1 MKTVMNNDAV
11 AHNWAHKTQQTARN
25 SGSTFYFEGEAIYSF
40 GRHFIIAAHMDDG
53 RVMWNDTS
61 YSSRTSAQQSTVR
74 WALTQQQREE
84 TLHVPALDEDLWN
97 DLQRLRKSGDGKT
110 MPKLA
115 KRCSD
120 GIVTAI
126 SSMSGKRYGA
136 GPMAGL
142 FYNAKRLEQQGLA
155 LCDYV
160 KKGRSKPKWPLA
172 LLPDALPAKADL
184 PAFIKK
190 YAAVRVKEQYDRS
203 MGEANRRMQ
212 HIREDMDDSYT
223 HPIRVQ
229 NYLGTINA
237 AYRQL
242 DAAERDYKILHGKAS
257 AAVNKGRK
265 ELAVL
270 EAWAKPK
277 VEEFRLKIARETAV
291 KLVREIYNK
300 LRTRKVTGVAPYWGF
315 AGVIKELKDL
325 ISSLPEENLCS
336 NLIARLERISEWD
349 AQVTKLKAARSYV
362 QSAGDSKK
370 AADRKRF
377 FTQASNELD
386 YNFTP
391 KFLALHG
398 DEIETLQAKA
408 TAGVKLAQE
417 DLLKENKA
425 ILDNWLSGESN
436 ERPPYEL
443 GTYARIR
450 GNIVETTRSATV
462 PLEHATKLARVYRIT
477 VRRGGADWRDGA
489 GPMVGHYRVN
499 KIGADGSL
507 VIGCHE
513 FSPTE
518 AERLAVLLDSVEE
531 SIGELK

>member
-1 MKTVMNNDAV
+1 MKIVMNNEAV
-11 AHNWAHKTQQTARN
+11 AHAWAHKTQQIARN
-25 SGSTFYFEGEAIYSF
+25 SGRNFYFEGEAIYSF

-53 RVMWNDTS
+53 RVMWNDTT
-61 YSSRTSAQQSTVR
+61 YGSRTSAQQSTVR

-84 TLHVPALDEDLWN
+84 ALHVPALNEDLWN
-97 DLQRLRKSGDGKT
+97 DLQRLRKTGNGKV

-115 KRCSD
+115 KRCAD
-120 GIVTAI
+120 NLVTAI
-126 SSMSGKRYGA
+126 SGMSGKRYGCS
-136 GPMAGL
+136 PMAGL
-142 FYNAKRLEQQGLA
+142 FYKAKRLEQQGLA
-155 LCDYV
+155 LCEYA

-172 LLPDALPAKADL
+172 LLPDELPAKADL

-190 YAAVRVKEQYDRS
+190 YAAVRLKEQYDRS
-203 MGEANRRMQ
+203 MADAIPGMRY
-212 HIREDMDDSYT
+212 IREDMDDNYT
-223 HPIRVQ
+223 HPMRVQ

-237 AYRQL
+237 AYRHL

-257 AAVNKGRK
+257 AAVNKERK
-265 ELAVL
+265 ELVVL

-277 VEEFRLKIARETAV
+277 VEEFKLKSTRADIAIAV
-291 KLVREIYNK
+291 RDAYSLLRKRKTIDTDFWRFDYSVRKL
-300 LRTRKVTGVAPYWGF
+300 
-315 AGVIKELKDL
+315 KELARDMPEADL
-325 ISSLPEENLCS
+325 YSA
-336 NLIARLERISEWD
+336 LIERLERVSEWD
-349 AQVTKLKAARSYV
+349 MQLRRLENAKAYILPAEG
-362 QSAGDSKK
+362 SAE

-377 FTQASNELD
+377 FTQASKELGI
-386 YNFTP
+386 NFTP

-398 DEIETLQAKA
+398 EEINLLRTRAEI
-408 TAGVKLAQE
+408 GVVVAQQYLAE
-417 DLLKENKA
+417 ENKA
-425 ILDNWLSGESN
+425 ILDNWLNGTSN

-450 GNIVETTRSATV
+450 GNIVETTRGASV

-531 SIGELK
+531 TAGELK